1 MSDTAS
7 DLAKQFNDPDAKPVF
22 VRAGSSIMA
31 NIGKTLTDILAQGFE
46 VFDTLQEGQQKSH
59 EMTLMVADSIDTI
72 SQYITEAV
80 AGNACMG
87 HVQVSVMNMFSKLPE
102 CYLDQ
107 LSAENFERNMGLQAQ
122 MLMTASTIMGPEV
135 TQEAR
140 DKLVSLNKYFGH
152 WEHAVIE
159 TNAAVLRLS
168 EIEERFLDM
177 AQASKFGGFGTAGT
191 GNNPLIGILN
201 EIRSECETL
210 FKHAQTAH
218 ILHDHL
224 QEHMSYYKA
233 AVTKL
238 KNRTADAPAFVPAAD
253 KPTPAP

>member
-1 MSDTAS
+1 MSDTAA

-22 VRAGSSIMA
+22 VRAKGGLIAS
-31 NIGKTLTDILAQGFE
+31 IGKTLTDILAQGFE
-46 VFDTLQEGQQKSH
+46 VFDTLQKGQTKSH

-87 HVQVSVMNMFSKLPE
+87 HVQVSVMNMFRNLPE

-107 LSAENFERNMGLQAQ
+107 LSAENFERNMGVQAQ
-122 MLMTASTIMGPEV
+122 MLITASSIMGPEA

-140 DKLVSLNKYFGH
+140 DKLVALNKYFGH
-152 WEHAVIE
+152 WERSIIE

-177 AQASKFGGFGTAGT
+177 AQGSKFGSFGTAGT
-191 GNNPLIGILN
+191 GNNPLIAILN
-201 EIRSECETL
+201 DIRAECETL

-233 AVTKL
+233 AINKL
-238 KNRTADAPAFVPAAD
+238 QASTADAPAFVPA
-253 KPTPAP
+253 KEEPKLAP